1 MAADADSPTQEPET
15 EVSSRRRGIGLC
27 LSGGGFRATLFHA
40 GVIQR
45 LFELGVAERADFET
59 VASVSGGSIT
69 AAQWA
74 VAEAGVQADSGGR
87 GFASSQVPNGMAP
100 RNDGAFQNASAPSA
114 LALAA
119 GVAPRNDVRG
129 IQDGSAALVV
139 EDVIGAGP
147 AIDFVRDVVRPL
159 LALTRRD
166 IRTGAMTRKYLLP
179 WNWFRGAFVV
189 NNMVGKFEEVF
200 GKGTLDLLPERPR
213 FVFCGTDMAFGANF
227 VFARD
232 RVGSY
237 LAGYAEPSGFT
248 LAQAV
253 AASACFPPL
262 FGPMRI
268 ERAAERFKGGRG
280 GGAGADGRRKI
291 LHDLRVTDGG
301 VYDNLGLEPVWKS
314 HRVVLVSD
322 AGGLMDGE
330 DDSGL
335 FWRIKRYQEIQERQ
349 ALGVRKRFRISGFSG
364 GAICGAYVGVASAA
378 ARYAG
383 VREGGYSKAFAMEV
397 IRNIR
402 TDLDAFSEVEQGVL
416 MNHGYALI
424 DAAIRTHV
432 PELMGAEGSAAAFAW
447 PAAEFAPGAMAEEE
461 LRRRLSGS
469 SKRKLTGR
477 G

>member
-1 MAADADSPTQEPET
+1 
-15 EVSSRRRGIGLC
+15 
-27 LSGGGFRATLFHA
+27 
-40 GVIQR
+40 
-45 LFELGVAERADFET
+45 
-59 VASVSGGSIT
+59 
-69 AAQWA
+69 
-74 VAEAGVQADSGGR
+74 
-87 GFASSQVPNGMAP
+87 
-100 RNDGAFQNASAPSA
+100 
-114 LALAA
+114 
-119 GVAPRNDVRG
+119 
-129 IQDGSAALVV
+129 LVV
-139 EDVIGAGP
+139 GDVVGAAA

-166 IRTGAMTRKYLLP
+166 IRTGAMAQKYLLP

-189 NNMVGKFEEVF
+189 NNMVEKFEGAF
-200 GKGTLDLLPERPR
+200 GKGTLDRLPERPR

-268 ERAAERFKGGRG
+268 ERAVERFKGGRAG
-280 GGAGADGRRKI
+280 GEDRRKI
-291 LHDLRVTDGG
+291 LADLRVTDGG

-349 ALGVRKRFRISGFSG
+349 ALGVRKRFLISGFCG
-364 GAICGAYVGVASAA
+364 GAIGGAYVGVGSSVD
-378 ARYAG
+378 RYPAPPEAG
-383 VREGGYSKAFAMEV
+383 YSTQGPKDRRAGGGREAGSYSKAFAMEV

-424 DAAIRTHV
+424 DAAI
-432 PELMGAEGSAAAFAW
+432 
-447 PAAEFAPGAMAEEE
+447 
-461 LRRRLSGS
+461 
-469 SKRKLTGR
+469 
-477 G
+477 